1 MISQRTAVVL
11 TVGLLASSLYAD
23 ESERVIKI
31 RVINSAEVMQ
41 VTEVGKQE
49 GEKIRELEKEL
60 RETIEKKQQA
70 LRKAEADFQAKASTL
85 SPAADDKAK
94 NKILTMGLD
103 LESTAKASEEQFK
116 VAYQRASETLFN
128 DTRQAVMEVAKEQDL
143 DLVFDGNTGQLMYA
157 SDNAL
162 ITNDIVKAMDKNF
175 NKTKKAS
182 APKPA
187 APKAPTVAKK

>member
-11 TVGLLASSLYAD
+11 TVGLLTSSLYAD

-60 RETIEKKQQA
+60 REKIEKKQQA

-85 SPAADDKAK
+85 SPAAADKEK
-94 NKILTMGLD
+94 NKLLSMGLE
-103 LESTAKASEEQFK
+103 LETLAKTSEAEFK
-116 VAYQRASETLFN
+116 DAYQRASETLFN
-128 DTRQAVMEVAKEQDL
+128 ETRKAVMEVAKEQDL

-162 ITNDIVKAMDKNF
+162 ITNDIVKSMNKNF
-175 NKTKKAS
+175 NKAS
-182 APKPA
+182 KPAAAKPA

>member
-11 TVGLLASSLYAD
+11 TVGLVASSLYAD
-23 ESERVIKI
+23 ESEHVIKI

-41 VTEVGKQE
+41 VSEVGKQE
-49 GEKIRELEKEL
+49 GEKMKALEKGL
-60 RETIEKKQQA
+60 REGIDKKQQQV
-70 LRKAEADFQAKASTL
+70 RKAEADLQAKASTL
-85 SPAADDKAK
+85 SPAAADKEK
-94 NKILTMGLD
+94 NKLLAMGLE
-103 LESTAKASEEQFK
+103 LETLAKTSEAEFK
-116 VAYQRASETLFN
+116 DAYQRAAETLFN
-128 DTRQAVMEVAKEQDL
+128 ETRQAVMEVAKQQDL

-175 NKTKKAS
+175 NKTQKAP

-187 APKAPTVAKK
+187 APKAPAVAKK

>member
-11 TVGLLASSLYAD
+11 TVGLLTSSLYAD

-60 RETIEKKQQA
+60 REKIEKKQQA

-85 SPAADDKAK
+85 SPAAADKEK
-94 NKILTMGLD
+94 NKLLSMGLE
-103 LESTAKASEEQFK
+103 LETLAKTSEAEFK
-116 VAYQRASETLFN
+116 DAYQRASETLFN
-128 DTRQAVMEVAKEQDL
+128 ETRKAVMDVAKAQDL

-162 ITNDIVKAMDKNF
+162 ITNDIVKSMDKSF
-175 NKTKKAS
+175 NKAKKPA

-187 APKAPTVAKK
+187 APKAPMAPKG